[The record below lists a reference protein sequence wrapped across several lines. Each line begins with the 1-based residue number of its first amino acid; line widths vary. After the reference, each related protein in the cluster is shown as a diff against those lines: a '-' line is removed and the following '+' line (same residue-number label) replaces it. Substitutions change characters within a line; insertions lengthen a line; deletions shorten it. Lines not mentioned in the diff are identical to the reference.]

1 MQLRPPTAADEKGY
15 LRVFLRP
22 EVNAWL
28 RPDPYPPLSEEE
40 IRAMLGDDLRH
51 WSDHGYGP
59 WAVLDDESDAYL
71 GRVGLRQTI
80 IEGAEMV
87 ELAWTIDPDRH
98 GEGLAT
104 GAARAGLELARQIG
118 LDEVVALALPAN
130 FASRAVAEKIGLP
143 CEGKIMHAG
152 LPHLIY
158 RQPLA

>member
-1 MQLRPPTAADEKGY
+1 MLRQPTAADEEGY
-15 LRVFLRP
+15 LRVFQRP

-28 RPDPYPPLSEEE
+28 RPDPYLSLTPAE

-51 WSDHGYGP
+51 WSDHGFGP
-59 WAVLDDESDAYL
+59 WAVLDDASSEYL
-71 GRVGLRQTI
+71 GRVGLRYTVV
-80 IEGAEMV
+80 EAEELV

-104 GAARAGLELARQIG
+104 EAARAGLALAREIG
-118 LDEVVALALPAN
+118 LAEVIALALPSN
-130 FASRAVAEKIGLP
+130 YASRAVAEKIGLP

-158 RQPLA
+158 RQSLA

>member
-1 MQLRPPTAADEKGY
+1 MLRQPTAADEEGY
-15 LRVFLRP
+15 LRVFQRP

-28 RPDPYPPLSEEE
+28 RPDPYPALSPAE

-51 WSDHGYGP
+51 WNEHGFGP
-59 WAVLDDESDAYL
+59 WAVLDDHIQGYL
-71 GRVGLRQTI
+71 GRVGLRYTV
-80 IEGAEMV
+80 IEGKELV

-104 GAARAGLELARQIG
+104 EGARAGLQLARNIG
-118 LDEVVALALPAN
+118 LPEVIALALPTN

-158 RQPLA
+158 RQSLA

>member
-1 MQLRPPTAADEKGY
+1 VQLRPPIAADEDGY

-28 RPDPYPPLSEEE
+28 RPDPYPSLSEGE

-51 WSDHGYGP
+51 WNDHGYGP
-59 WAVLDDESDAYL
+59 WAVLDDESGAYL

-80 IEGAEMV
+80 IDGEEMV
-87 ELAWTIDPDRH
+87 ELAWTIDPDHH

-104 GAARAGLELARQIG
+104 EAARAGLELARRIG

-130 FASRAVAEKIGLP
+130 FASRSVAEKIGLP

-158 RQPLA
+158 RQSLA